1 MQRIIVHG
9 IAVALLTMNLST
21 APAQSRSAVADSLED
36 QGFTILEEY
45 SDGGVPSWRLRDSQ
59 GRRFSVSVMG
69 RFTETHAEAL
79 EAMRDV
85 IYEIDGLEI
94 GRLRYVFEP
103 DRADAVVIPAEF
115 IIGGED
121 YEEYLP
127 SGMQFEFDDAVR
139 FDFRILVDNLAVR
152 MNGQFV
158 SEEQFLDR
166 IQRAVENP
174 GAYIQSQDPQFLA
187 QQIVSL
193 RERVDTRE
201 VIDAQQNRR
210 DQEIVT
216 QIDELSIQT
225 EESLQEVVDRG
236 DQALQEVVDRGDQAV
251 ERLETQIAELAE
263 QQAQLMAEMADEF
276 AARLQTVQS
285 EKAELEEQFEALRRG
300 SIVLASRTLFGSL
313 RDVAPETILQVVQ
326 LRAAEPGLSQDEA
339 QERVNADLPEDAE
352 TLHTKHVQAIYALY
366 FNQYE

>member
-9 IAVALLTMNLST
+9 IAVALLTMNLTT

-79 EAMRDV
+79 EAMREV
-85 IYEIDGLEI
+85 IHEIDGLEI
-94 GRLRYVFEP
+94 DRLRYVFEP

-201 VIDAQQNRR
+201 VIDAEQNRR

-216 QIDELSIQT
+216 QIDELATRSEQ
-225 EESLQEVVDRG
+225 SLQD
-236 DQALQEVVDRGDQAV
+236 VVDRGDQAV

-263 QQAQLMAEMADEF
+263 QQVQLMAEMADEF
-276 AARLQTVQS
+276 EARLEDVQA

-313 RDVAPETILQVVQ
+313 RDVDPETILQVVQ
-326 LRAAEPGLSQDEA
+326 LRAADPDLSQDEA

-352 TLHTKHVQAIYALY
+352 SLHTKHVQAIYALY

>member
-1 MQRIIVHG
+1 MQRRIVYG
-9 IAVALLTMNLST
+9 IAVALLTMSLTT

-69 RFTETHAEAL
+69 RFTERHAQAL
-79 EAMRDV
+79 EAMREV
-85 IYEIDGLEI
+85 IHEIDGLEI
-94 GRLRYVFEP
+94 ERLRYVFES

-115 IIGGED
+115 TIDGED

-174 GAYIQSQDPQFLA
+174 GSYIQSQDPQFLA
-187 QQIVSL
+187 QQIGSL
-193 RERVDTRE
+193 RERVDARE
-201 VIDAQQNRR
+201 EADAEQNRR
-210 DQEIVT
+210 DQEIVA
-216 QIDELSIQT
+216 QIDELATRSEQ
-225 EESLQEVVDRG
+225 SLQDVVDMG
-236 DQALQEVVDRGDQAV
+236 DRAV
-251 ERLETQIAELAE
+251 QRVETQIAELAE
-263 QQAQLMAEMADEF
+263 QQVQLMAEMADEF
-276 AARLQTVQS
+276 EARLDAVQA

-326 LRAAEPGLSQDEA
+326 LRAADPDLSQDEV

-352 TLHTKHVQAIYALY
+352 PLHNKHVQAIYALY